1 MCYHYKEKSGEGG
14 KTINKQEQGVMNQKW
29 PKWVRGAQIKR
40 SKTAAKSEKG
50 RPKIYTYEAFKKP
63 IRPTNYK
70 LQILIGVNWI
80 G

>member
-1 MCYHYKEKSGEGG
+1 
-14 KTINKQEQGVMNQKW
+14 MNQKW

-40 SKTAAKSEKG
+40 SKIAAKSEKR